1 MCVTVKKESLVE
13 QSALTCAHCCECHPL
28 TFIVTLAIDRYTNL
42 FWQKNMDGRSGLF
55 QDPAF
60 VKLKDYFD
68 QHGESLNIANMF
80 KEDSQRF
87 SKFR

>member
-1 MCVTVKKESLVE
+1 MT
-13 QSALTCAHCCECHPL
+13 
-28 TFIVTLAIDRYTNL
+28 DTNL

>member
-1 MCVTVKKESLVE
+1 
-13 QSALTCAHCCECHPL
+13 
-28 TFIVTLAIDRYTNL
+28 
-42 FWQKNMDGRSGLF
+42 MDGRSGLF

-68 QHGESLNIANMF
+68 KHGESLNIANMF
-80 KEDSQRF
+80 KDDSQRF